1 MTSNKMACSKMT
13 GCHCS
18 FLSLFFLS
26 FLLLPINWILK
37 SAIMFFLLYKRQTQK
52 FIFLLH
58 LYVQKFISTF
68 LCLMQVVSKQSL
80 FRITFDPSDRR
91 HNNKVCKR
99 SSMIL
104 WSFSLLKIALQAQKI
119 NSCIKSYETI
129 FSYWRQWSEVDN
141 QHCVK
146 CRNTQFCLVQI
157 RRNKDEKNLRHL
169 ALFTQCK
176 RFSFSSFQ

>member
-1 MTSNKMACSKMT
+1 MLHWNE
-13 GCHCS
+13 
-18 FLSLFFLS
+18 
-26 FLLLPINWILK
+26 K

-68 LCLMQVVSKQSL
+68 LCLMQVASKQSL

-146 CRNTQFCLVQI
+146 CRNTQFCLVRI
-157 RRNKDEKNLRHL
+157 RGNKDEKNLLHL